1 MSVKKEGEYQYSKF
15 AVNDAVFA
23 RNFGA
28 GPEWVQGVITKV
40 LGSRNYLVKIDV
52 VGNAIVKR
60 HLSQL
65 FKRIFNNVRYDEE
78 IVEDNDQSQ
87 DNAQSSKVP
96 AEMITNEKMSPSDN
110 NDKPEVSVEDPCID
124 PRINEQQTQRASGII
139 DSPVERGE
147 DDLVQNSKETIG

>member
-1 MSVKKEGEYQYSKF
+1 MSVKKEREYQESKF

-40 LGSRNYLVKIDV
+40 LGSRNYLVKIDA

-65 FKRIFNNVRYDEE
+65 FDAYL
-78 IVEDNDQSQ
+78 IVLDMMR
-87 DNAQSSKVP
+87 KLLKI
-96 AEMITNEKMSPSDN
+96 MIKGRTMLRVVK
-110 NDKPEVSVEDPCID
+110 CLL
-124 PRINEQQTQRASGII
+124 R
-139 DSPVERGE
+139 
-147 DDLVQNSKETIG
+147 